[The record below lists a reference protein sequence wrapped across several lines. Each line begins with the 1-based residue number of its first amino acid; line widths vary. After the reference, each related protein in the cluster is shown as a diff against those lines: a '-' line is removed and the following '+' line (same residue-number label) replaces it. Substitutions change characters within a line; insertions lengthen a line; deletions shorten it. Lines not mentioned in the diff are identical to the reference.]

1 MTAEPGR
8 IRSLD
13 GLRAVAILLV
23 LLAHLPHSLAA
34 APAWTERLAPL
45 GLLGVRVFF
54 VISGFLI
61 SSLLFAELEKS
72 GGISLKRFY
81 FRRTLRIFPAFYVY
95 IAAIAVAAALGYVVL
110 LPNDVLAAVTYTTNY
125 HRDRSWYLG
134 HAWSL

>member
-34 APAWTERLAPL
+34 APAWTEHLMPL

-61 SSLLFAELEKS
+61 SSLLFAELAKS
-72 GGISLKRFY
+72 GAISLRKFY

-95 IAAIAVAAALGYVVL
+95 VAAIAIAAALGLVVL
-110 LPNDVLAAVTYTTNY
+110 RPYDLLAALTYTTNY
-125 HRDRSWYLG
+125 H
-134 HAWSL
+134 